1 MIPEELVK
9 KLLELKPAKITAE
22 VDENGKS
29 TLAMEGREMEL
40 IALSQLIIYDIIEDS
55 NGVLTVDEYCEM
67 LKYSINKISKPKEQ
81 RDVENE
87 IMNKIFE
94 SVFKK

>member
-29 TLAMEGREMEL
+29 TVAVEGRGIEL
-40 IALSQLIIYDIIEDS
+40 IALSQTIIYEIIKDR

-67 LKYSINKISKPKEQ
+67 LKYTINEMSKET
-81 RDVENE
+81 
-87 IMNKIFE
+87 
-94 SVFKK
+94 